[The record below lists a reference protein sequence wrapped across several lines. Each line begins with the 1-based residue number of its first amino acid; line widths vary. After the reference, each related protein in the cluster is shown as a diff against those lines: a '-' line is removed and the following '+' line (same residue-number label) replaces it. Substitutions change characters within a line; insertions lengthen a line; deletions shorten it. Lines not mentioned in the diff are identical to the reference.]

1 MHISMTHGDVTLYS
15 ADDTEQLIRNAA
27 AKGMEEFWVSGEDK
41 YPALVILVN
50 GSYAYLNYFG
60 AKEDDMYMS
69 VGDCGHDVEF
79 IAGCEQYIAPGDTVV
94 SLDDAVRAMHE
105 FCCSFKRPGCISWQ
119 DGV

>member
-1 MHISMTHGDVTLYS
+1 MTHGDMTLYS

-60 AKEDDMYMS
+60 AICFEQAIIKLSFCWRLRPIWNFVRIYVNRIS
-69 VGDCGHDVEF
+69 VTGNNEKRL
-79 IAGCEQYIAPGDTVV
+79 
-94 SLDDAVRAMHE
+94 LDGERIYSPTM
-105 FCCSFKRPGCISWQ
+105 
-119 DGV
+119 